1 MAGPRA
7 QHRPRQSVSPVSTSD
22 HQEQARTAC
31 EDVNQGTLGLKD
43 LKEEQIQECDDAMI
57 FTYVHKMFRTK
68 ERKCV
73 GSINTASSAATV
85 GDDLLEGALRA
96 PFPLNRSVLFLV
108 VSVRLPHSK
117 ICLQYGK
124 AE

>member
-1 MAGPRA
+1 
-7 QHRPRQSVSPVSTSD
+7 
-22 HQEQARTAC
+22 
-31 EDVNQGTLGLKD
+31 
-43 LKEEQIQECDDAMI
+43 MI

-73 GSINTASSAATV
+73 GSINTADTAATEV
-85 GDDLLEGALRA
+85 GADLLEGALRA
-96 PFPLNRSVLFLV
+96 AFPLNRSVLFLG